1 MKSRKDSGVN
11 GLTIIELLI
20 AIGIAVILLSMA
32 MPVAN
37 NFYRVYQ
44 LDAEKNLLVSL
55 LRQGLN
61 DSLVNRNA
69 SAHGLY
75 WDLNDFIVF
84 QGANFAARNPSHDR
98 FFPRTNAIILTG
110 PNEVVFSQLS
120 GRVAS
125 STYSL
130 SNGTFAL
137 NVYIN
142 SEGVISD

>member
-69 SAHGLY
+69 SVM
-75 WDLNDFIVF
+75 VF
-84 QGANFAARNPSHDR
+84 
-98 FFPRTNAIILTG
+98 TG
-110 PNEVVFSQLS
+110 
-120 GRVAS
+120 
-125 STYSL
+125 T
-130 SNGTFAL
+130 
-137 NVYIN
+137 
-142 SEGVISD
+142 

>member
-69 SAHGLY
+69 SVHGLY

-84 QGANFAARNPSHDR
+84 QGANFAARNPSYDR
-98 FFPRTNAIILTG
+98 IFPRTNAIILTG